1 VKPKPPLRVLLVE
14 DNETYRETI
23 AFLLR
28 RHDGIELVGEVAT
41 GAEAAGASAERDA
54 DVAVIDLRLPDMDG
68 MEAAAGVQ
76 ERSPAT
82 AVVFL
87 SASAGAEEQR
97 AAAGSGRPLV
107 RKDEGIEALVAAI
120 QSVRGLA

>member
-1 VKPKPPLRVLLVE
+1 MTPLRVLLVE

-28 RHDGIELVGEVAT
+28 GQDGIEVVGEVAT
-41 GAEAAGASAERDA
+41 GAEAASAGAEHGA
-54 DVAVIDLRLPDMDG
+54 DVAVIDLRLPDIDG
-68 MEAAAGVQ
+68 MEAAAGVR

-87 SASAGAEEQR
+87 SASAGPEERR
-97 AAAGSGRPLV
+97 AAASSGRQLV
-107 RKDEGIEALVAAI
+107 RKDEGIDALIAAI
-120 QSVRGLA
+120 RAAGREPA